1 MVAHK
6 ISPLAVTALA
16 IAGIILT
23 VTTIAALT
31 DSQQIPLSGSITAVN
46 VDVYSDSGLTT
57 PCTSLSVGTISP
69 GSTVTQNIWIKNN
82 GTIPVTLT
90 MALSNWNPSNAG
102 SYLTLT
108 WNRQSYSLA
117 AGANVQATLTLT
129 AAANTGSLTTFSCDV
144 TITGTQ

>member
-1 MVAHK
+1 MVYK
-6 ISPLAVTALA
+6 LSPLAVVALA

-46 VDVYSDSGLTT
+46 VDVYSDSGLAT
-57 PCTSLSVGTISP
+57 PCTSLNVGTISP

-82 GTIPVTLT
+82 GTVPVTLT
-90 MALSNWNPSNAG
+90 MALGNWNPSNAG